1 MHSIV
6 TVKIKLQIST
16 GAGWVI
22 SAAFLPSKQIS
33 VLGETIQ
40 DLFHFRVLKK
50 RELIS
55 HQPPKSIIVIII
67 VQNIIIIII
76 IIIITIRTMM
86 MMTMKLIMMMMT
98 IAMMQI
104 IKTTTRTKIITA
116 FDKTPQERSLGMIL
130 CC

>member
-50 RELIS
+50 REIIS

-67 VQNIIIIII
+67 VQNI

-116 FDKTPQERSLGMIL
+116 FDKIPQERSLGMIL
-130 CC
+130 

>member
-22 SAAFLPSKQIS
+22 SAAFLSSKQIS

-67 VQNIIIIII
+67 VQNIIIII
-76 IIIITIRTMM
+76 TIRTMM

-98 IAMMQI
+98 IVMMQI

-116 FDKTPQERSLGMIL
+116 FDKIPQERSLGMIL
-130 CC
+130 

>member
-22 SAAFLPSKQIS
+22 SATFLPSKQIS

-67 VQNIIIIII
+67 VQNIIIII
-76 IIIITIRTMM
+76 TIRTMM

-116 FDKTPQERSLGMIL
+116 FDKIPQESSLGMIL
-130 CC
+130 

>member
-22 SAAFLPSKQIS
+22 SAAFLSSKQIS

-76 IIIITIRTMM
+76 IRTMM

-116 FDKTPQERSLGMIL
+116 FDKIPQERSLGMIL
-130 CC
+130 

>member
-55 HQPPKSIIVIII
+55 HQPPKSVIVIII
-67 VQNIIIIII
+67 VQII

-116 FDKTPQERSLGMIL
+116 FDKIP
-130 CC
+130 

>member
-22 SAAFLPSKQIS
+22 SAAFLSSKQIS

-67 VQNIIIIII
+67 VQNRIIIII
-76 IIIITIRTMM
+76 IRTMM

-116 FDKTPQERSLGMIL
+116 FDKIPQERSLGMIL
-130 CC
+130 

>member
-22 SAAFLPSKQIS
+22 SATFLPSKQIS

-67 VQNIIIIII
+67 VQNIIII
-76 IIIITIRTMM
+76 TIRTMM

-98 IAMMQI
+98 ITMMQI

-116 FDKTPQERSLGMIL
+116 FDKIPQERSLGMIL
-130 CC
+130 

>member
-1 MHSIV
+1 MYSIV

-50 RELIS
+50 REIIS

-67 VQNIIIIII
+67 VQNI

-116 FDKTPQERSLGMIL
+116 FDKIPQERSLGMIL
-130 CC
+130 

>member
-22 SAAFLPSKQIS
+22 SAAFLSSKQIS

-76 IIIITIRTMM
+76 ITIRTMM

-98 IAMMQI
+98 IAMMQL

-116 FDKTPQERSLGMIL
+116 FDKIPQERSLGMIL
-130 CC
+130 

>member
-22 SAAFLPSKQIS
+22 SAAFLSSKQIS

-67 VQNIIIIII
+67 VQNIIL
-76 IIIITIRTMM
+76 IIITIRTMM

-116 FDKTPQERSLGMIL
+116 FDKIPQERSLGMIL
-130 CC
+130 

>member
-22 SAAFLPSKQIS
+22 SAAFLSSKQIS

-76 IIIITIRTMM
+76 TIRTMM

-116 FDKTPQERSLGMIL
+116 FDKIPQERSLGMIL
-130 CC
+130 

>member
-67 VQNIIIIII
+67 VQNIIIII
-76 IIIITIRTMM
+76 TIRTMMM

-116 FDKTPQERSLGMIL
+116 FDKIP
-130 CC
+130 

>member
-1 MHSIV
+1 
-6 TVKIKLQIST
+6 
-16 GAGWVI
+16 
-22 SAAFLPSKQIS
+22 
-33 VLGETIQ
+33 
-40 DLFHFRVLKK
+40 
-50 RELIS
+50 
-55 HQPPKSIIVIII
+55 
-67 VQNIIIIII
+67 
-76 IIIITIRTMM
+76 MM